1 MQNYCEINAGME
13 TELLRN
19 KHRNGCEINAGTKCE
34 INAGMDANQHHDCNF
49 TSKEKPIS

>member
-19 KHRNGCEINAGTKCE
+19 KHRNECE
-34 INAGMDANQHHDCNF
+34 INAGMKCGINTANAGMN
-49 TSKEKPIS
+49 SELL